1 MNVLIVGGGGREH
14 ALAWKIAQSPK
25 VTALFCAPGNPGT
38 AQVATNVNLQ
48 ADDLDG
54 LLQFALDQSID
65 LTVVGPEQPLVL
77 GLADRFQE
85 KRLKVF
91 GPSAKAA
98 QLEGSKAFSK
108 NLMQK
113 YGIPTAAY
121 AAFDHADAARAYLK
135 GKGPQVVKADGLAA
149 GKGVFVCADEAGAVD
164 AVRRIMND
172 KIFGESGNRIIIE
185 ERLEGQEVSLLAFT
199 DGTTVLPMEVAQD
212 HKPAFD
218 GDTGPNTGGMGACS
232 PAPVFTPEL
241 KQQVIDRVML
251 PAVNGM
257 RAEGIPYQG
266 VLYAGLMITADGPKV
281 LEFNARFGDPETQPI
296 MMRMDS
302 DIVPVLEASANG
314 TLDTCSLEWK
324 PGAAVCVVMASEG
337 YPGSYDKGRP
347 ISGLDQAE
355 SLPGVTVFHAGTKQD
370 GDIIVT
376 NGGRVLGVTALGGNV
391 QMAIVKAYQAVGK
404 IKWPGVH
411 YRTDIGQKALK

>member
-149 GKGVFVCADEAGAVD
+149 GKGVFVCADEAEAVD
-164 AVRRIMND
+164 AIRRIMND

-302 DIVPVLEASANG
+302 DIVPILEACANG
-314 TLDTCSLEWK
+314 TLDACSLEWK

-347 ISGLDQAE
+347 ISGLDQAN
-355 SLPGVTVFHAGTKQD
+355 SLPGVSVFHAGTKQD

>member
-77 GLADRFQE
+77 GLADRFQA
-85 KRLKVF
+85 KGLKVF

-347 ISGLDQAE
+347 ISGLDQAN
-355 SLPGVTVFHAGTKQD
+355 SLPGVSVFHAGTKQD